1 MTMDQALLRQAVEQV
16 RQRWPQVRP
25 RAGLILGSGWDGA
38 LEAFQVRDT
47 LAYAEL
53 PGLGAAAVDG
63 HAGRLCWAACGGV
76 ETLVFQGRRHFYEGA
91 DWTPVA
97 LPVFLLRQLG
107 AELLVLTNAAGGLH
121 PDLDA
126 GDLMII
132 TDHLNLMGDHPL
144 IGPHDPAWG
153 PRFPDLSQVYCL
165 RLGQRLERIFQTL
178 HLPVRCGVYAAV
190 TGPTYETPAEVRM
203 LRGLGADAV
212 GMSTVPEALLAR
224 AAGLRVAG
232 ISCIA
237 NRAAG
242 LQPRPLTHE
251 DVMETTRALLP
262 KLRAVLEQFWKELPH
277 ELGPTHPVA

>member
-1 MTMDQALLRQAVEQV
+1 MTLDNDSLQQAVAHV
-16 RQRWPQVRP
+16 RLRWPLARP
-25 RAGLILGSGWDGA
+25 RAGLILGSGWGA
-38 LEAFQVRDT
+38 AVAPFRVRETMPYGDV
-47 LAYAEL
+47 
-53 PGLGAAAVDG
+53 PGLGSAAVPG
-63 HAGRLCWAACGGV
+63 HAGHLLWAECGGV
-76 ETLVFQGRRHFYEGA
+76 ETLVFQGRRHFYEG
-91 DWTPVA
+91 DGWTPVA

-121 PDLDA
+121 LDLDA

-132 TDHLNLMGDHPL
+132 SDHLNLMGDHPL
-144 IGPHDPAWG
+144 IGPHNPVWG
-153 PRFPDLSQVYCL
+153 PRFPDLSQVYCPQL
-165 RLGQRLERIFQTL
+165 VQRLERILQTL
-178 HLPVRCGVYAAV
+178 HLPVHRGVYAAL

-212 GMSTVPEALLAR
+212 GMSTVPEAILAR

-232 ISCIA
+232 LSCIA

-277 ELGPTHPVA
+277 ELSPTHPAA